1 MPYENEHS
9 ARVRN
14 PGDFQADSFRRK
26 NITTGVDVIMGKLK
40 GESMM
45 TTQAYRFNIKY
56 FTADEAKTWCKE
68 HNIKYILFEAATGG
82 KEMKNDIYKSLNYE
96 IKDLDGPQGIVTFY
110 ANSFDKKDSDGDIII
125 KGSFKKTLKENF
137 KRIRHLLNHYD
148 SIGVPISI
156 KEDNFGLLVQSQLI
170 MGKQIARETFEEY
183 KVYAELENTME
194 HSIRLDIVKF
204 DEDRESETRIIRE
217 AKLWDVSTIDKWGA
231 NQWTPQLALK
241 QFDSVEDAIKT
252 LELLLKGRFSEDRLE
267 NIEQALNTLKSLIN
281 EPHSTQDDEPIDI
294 NVMLDKYELFKTK

>member
-1 MPYENEHS
+1 MPLPTPNTGEQRDDFMSRCMANEVMNSEYEDEQQRYAVCNAQWE
-9 ARVRN
+9 
-14 PGDFQADSFRRK
+14 
-26 NITTGVDVIMGKLK
+26 GKK
-40 GESMM
+40 M
-45 TTQAYRFNIKY
+45 N
-56 FTADEAKTWCKE
+56 
-68 HNIKYILFEAATGG
+68 
-82 KEMKNDIYKSLNYE
+82 IYKSLNYE

-137 KRIRHLLNHYD
+137 KRVRHLLNHYD

-156 KEDNFGLLVQSQLI
+156 KEDTFGLLVQSQLI

-183 KVYAELENTME
+183 KVYAELGNSME

-204 DEDRESETRIIRE
+204 DEDKESETRIIRE

-241 QFDSVEDAIKT
+241 QYGTIEDTIKT

-267 NIEQALNTLKSLIN
+267 QIEQTLNTLKSLIN
-281 EPHSTQDDEPIDI
+281 DEPHSTQDGEPIDI
-294 NVMLDKYELFKTK
+294 NVMLEKYELFKTK